1 MSKENLQTKTCKE
14 LRELAG
20 SLNIVGRWDMS
31 KEQLIVAILGAEIA
45 EDSVEGNLSAK
56 DEEKIDNH
64 NDVEVEDKDEK
75 KSTNVDM
82 SQKMPYIENVEI
94 GALVAFKLS
103 NGKVKSAK
111 IAKKSSTKRRLKLET
126 EYGATYITSYDDV
139 IWVRTGNRWP
149 RGVYKLLKG
158 LGENEIKEQEVKA

>member
-20 SLNIVGRWDMS
+20 SLNIVGRWDMN

-56 DEEKIDNH
+56 DEGKIDNH

-75 KSTNVDM
+75 KSINVDM
-82 SQKMPYIENVEI
+82 GQKMPYIENAEI

-111 IAKKSSTKRRLKLET
+111 IAKKSSAKRRLKLET
-126 EYGATYITSYDDV
+126 EYGATYIVSYDDV
-139 IWVRTGNRWP
+139 TWVS
-149 RGVYKLLKG
+149 
-158 LGENEIKEQEVKA
+158 